1 MQSLFCV
8 MIYVKRGGDV
18 MVTTSSLVE
27 QLIKSKNFQEV
38 IDRNAEAFEEQPIS
52 EYLSKLCKERGLVAE
67 HVIIK
72 SQIDRTYGHQI
83 FNGTRVPSR
92 DKLIQIALGM
102 ELSLDETQLMLITA
116 NKGILYVKCKRDAA
130 IIFGITH
137 KFSVM
142 ELQEL
147 LESAG
152 LPLLGGL

>member
-1 MQSLFCV
+1 MTVS
-8 MIYVKRGGDV
+8 
-18 MVTTSSLVE
+18 TSSLVE

-38 IDRNAEAFEEQPIS
+38 IDRNAEAFEEKTIS
-52 EYLSKLCKERGLVAE
+52 EYLSLLCKERGLVAE
-67 HVIIK
+67 HVIME

-83 FNGTRVPSR
+83 FNGTRMPSR
-92 DKLIQIALGM
+92 DKLIQIAVGM
-102 ELSLDETQLMLITA
+102 GLSLDETQLMLITA

>member
-8 MIYVKRGGDV
+8 MIYVKRGGGV

-92 DKLIQIALGM
+92 DKLIQIALGV
-102 ELSLDETQLMLITA
+102 ELDETQLMLITA
-116 NKGILYVKCKRDAA
+116 NKGILYVKCKRDGA

>member
-1 MQSLFCV
+1 
-8 MIYVKRGGDV
+8 

-38 IDRNAEAFEEQPIS
+38 IDRNAKVFEEQHIS

-116 NKGILYVKCKRDAA
+116 NKGILYVKYKKNTA